1 MKLIND
7 PFITRYLMQAS
18 MLLGPTD
25 ITQFV
30 AMYMADRLKYDNLL
44 FDPVTMQALDMN
56 LHVEL
61 PYELTKR
68 LFGTNFLG
76 LLEGK
81 GIDRSDMIETFEARI
96 AKHKDGVWG
105 PCLWSVGLDIDVY
118 YGDPNCMLAIKLDRV
133 DVFTRIATRDPV
145 LSKPKISIIA
155 KIVVIKDG
163 EEQK

>member
-30 AMYMADRLKYDNLL
+30 AMYMADALRNNELVLNPTMLQKRDTNLYL
-44 FDPVTMQALDMN
+44 
-56 LHVEL
+56 EL

-68 LFGTNFLG
+68 LFGENFLG

-81 GIDRSDMIETFEARI
+81 GIDRSDMIKTFEARI
-96 AKHKDGVWG
+96 AKHKHGVWG
-105 PCLWSVGLDIDVY
+105 PCPWSVGLDIDVY

-133 DVFTRIATRDPV
+133 DVITRIATRDPV
-145 LSKPKISIIA
+145 LSKPKINIIA
-155 KIVVIKDG
+155 KVVIVKDG